1 MKKVAIVLDGG
12 IVQNVVSE
20 EPLDVI
26 VIDYDAEGAHESEI
40 TKMFGNDAVIAQ
52 YPSEHNSDEMN
63 RIVEQIKDAEL

>member
-26 VIDYDAEGAHESEI
+26 VIDYDTEGTEASEI
-40 TKMFGNDAVIAQ
+40 TKMFGNDAVIGQ
-52 YPSEHNSDEMN
+52 YPSEHNPDEMN
-63 RIVEQIKDAEL
+63 RIVEQIKDGEL